1 MGLLAGWSKGLGA
14 GEDEE
19 VWSQMRDYWVA
30 TGQVSPERAEAI
42 GLDTEDAF
50 REMSLWA
57 SWGHGTDWD
66 PQAGSDGCVVV
77 RWRRPDARGVVTRAV
92 EEPSTPGTGGS
103 PLAGDRHDHR
113 LARWLCRAGG
123 GVRRESRGAGG
134 AVMARRRK
142 SYPGLLS
149 AGQAVE
155 LLTVRKT
162 RPQPWRITAV
172 LDRLAVQRDR
182 DLVAK
187 RVEAYWAPLPARAR
201 VRRGPAEP
209 WGTGSQGVLFGEV
222 SS

>member
-1 MGLLAGWSKGLGA
+1 
-14 GEDEE
+14 
-19 VWSQMRDYWVA
+19 
-30 TGQVSPERAEAI
+30 
-42 GLDTEDAF
+42 
-50 REMSLWA
+50 
-57 SWGHGTDWD
+57 
-66 PQAGSDGCVVV
+66 
-77 RWRRPDARGVVTRAV
+77 
-92 EEPSTPGTGGS
+92 
-103 PLAGDRHDHR
+103 
-113 LARWLCRAGG
+113 
-123 GVRRESRGAGG
+123 
-134 AVMARRRK
+134 MARRRT